1 MVELKG
7 LEEPLGGRREK
18 GVEHEIIKGR
28 RSWLERKT
36 EADAALGDVEQP
48 YVVIVGGGQ
57 GGIGLGARLKRHGI
71 PTVILEK
78 NDRAGDSWRKR
89 YKSLHLHDPVWYD
102 HLPYLK
108 FPDHWPVFA
117 AKDKLGDWLEH
128 YVALMEL
135 NYWTRS
141 ECRNA
146 RWDQEAE
153 EWVVTV
159 DRDGTDVELRPKQLV
174 IALGVSGYPNRPTYA
189 GQDVFRGEQH
199 HSSDFPGGDAYADK
213 NVVVIGSNNSAFDI
227 CAAVWEAGGHPTM
240 VQRSSTHLIRSESLM
255 DLALGDLYSERAVAS
270 GVTTERADLIFA
282 SLPYRIMAGAV
293 KPAYDEAQV
302 RDKEYYDG
310 LRAAGFDLDF
320 GVDDSG
326 LFMKYLRRGSGYY
339 IDVGAGQLVIDGRV
353 PVAHGQVDHLT
364 EDAVVLDDGTSLP
377 ADVVVYATGYQ
388 SMNGFLETLIS
399 TEVADQ
405 VGKVWGYGSDTPKDP
420 GPWEGE
426 LRNMWKPTNVD
437 EPLDPRRQ
445 PAPVAALL
453 AVPRVAA
460 AGAVRGPRHPRLR
473 AAGVAPPAVAE
484 WPRSHDLSVRPAT
497 LRLMEVLVALA
508 GLLLGALLTWLGVRS
523 RYAVRLAT
531 ASAER
536 DLLRERVIDLEATL
550 SEDSE
555 TAQMIAPLRSSL
567 DRVERQVH
575 DLERE
580 RVAQFSEVAAEM
592 ARVSRTTTELG
603 AQTASLV
610 GSLNASSVRGMWGE
624 VQLRRVLEHAGML
637 ARCDFEEQVTGTG
650 ADDRRV
656 RPDVVVRLPG
666 DKCLVVDAK
675 VPMTAFL
682 AAQREGITAAER
694 TGRLTAHAK
703 ALRGHVDSLA
713 GKAYWSAFE
722 TTPEM
727 VVCFVPGEA
736 ILTAALA
743 HDPELHEYAMAR
755 RVVLASPATLLAL
768 LRTVAFTWQQDA
780 LSHNARELLTV
791 GRELHDRLGS
801 LGAHTQTM
809 GAALRRSVEAYNGFV
824 GSLEH
829 RVLPTARRMRDLG
842 VVERDIERLVP
853 LDATPRPLTAF
864 ELVGGGPADEEPDAS
879 RHTPAGDLA
888 ALDAEVARAEL
899 DLEPGHGRSP
909 DERSARDG
917 GARSA

>member
-1 MVELKG
+1 
-7 LEEPLGGRREK
+7 
-18 GVEHEIIKGR
+18 
-28 RSWLERKT
+28 
-36 EADAALGDVEQP
+36 
-48 YVVIVGGGQ
+48 
-57 GGIGLGARLKRHGI
+57 
-71 PTVILEK
+71 
-78 NDRAGDSWRKR
+78 
-89 YKSLHLHDPVWYD
+89 
-102 HLPYLK
+102 
-108 FPDHWPVFA
+108 
-117 AKDKLGDWLEH
+117 
-128 YVALMEL
+128 ME
-135 NYWTRS
+135 
-141 ECRNA
+141 
-146 RWDQEAE
+146 
-153 EWVVTV
+153 
-159 DRDGTDVELRPKQLV
+159 G
-174 IALGVSGYPNRPTYA
+174 
-189 GQDVFRGEQH
+189 
-199 HSSDFPGGDAYADK
+199 
-213 NVVVIGSNNSAFDI
+213 
-227 CAAVWEAGGHPTM
+227 
-240 VQRSSTHLIRSESLM
+240 
-255 DLALGDLYSERAVAS
+255 
-270 GVTTERADLIFA
+270 
-282 SLPYRIMAGAV
+282 
-293 KPAYDEAQV
+293 
-302 RDKEYYDG
+302 
-310 LRAAGFDLDF
+310 
-320 GVDDSG
+320 
-326 LFMKYLRRGSGYY
+326 
-339 IDVGAGQLVIDGRV
+339 
-353 PVAHGQVDHLT
+353 
-364 EDAVVLDDGTSLP
+364 
-377 ADVVVYATGYQ
+377 
-388 SMNGFLETLIS
+388 
-399 TEVADQ
+399 
-405 VGKVWGYGSDTPKDP
+405 
-420 GPWEGE
+420 
-426 LRNMWKPTNVD
+426 
-437 EPLDPRRQ
+437 
-445 PAPVAALL
+445 
-453 AVPRVAA
+453 
-460 AGAVRGPRHPRLR
+460 
-473 AAGVAPPAVAE
+473 
-484 WPRSHDLSVRPAT
+484 
-497 LRLMEVLVALA
+497 LVALA

-637 ARCDFEEQVTGTG
+637 SRCDFEEQVTGTG

-666 DKCLVVDAK
+666 EKCLVVDAK

-842 VVERDIERLVP
+842 VVERDIERLVA

-888 ALDAEVARAEL
+888 ALDAEGARAEL